1 MENQL
6 RLFRV
11 FLASPSDLGEERRA
25 AREIVEE
32 LNAIWSKE
40 TDLRIELIGWEDT
53 LPGAG
58 RPQALINADV
68 DKADLFLGCLWQK
81 MGSPSGALGK
91 TGFEEEFDRALARNQ
106 NTGAP
111 EMWLFIKEVDA
122 TRTSDPGEQ
131 LRRVLEFRKKQEE
144 GKQLLFKEF
153 KDADSWRELL
163 RSLLLRRL
171 LRAIANPPVIA
182 KEEPAKGRAR
192 TEGHASDSEAAPK
205 SPSKPGPAFTFLA
218 DIIEEAAGKVR
229 AKELLAFDRTGAL
242 PAASTA
248 RLLLFAATN
257 YDWNWQHI
265 EFGAHEI
272 NSMYLHREAAPLTG
286 LERIFLL
293 RTILLDTFSI
303 KPGWYWIHKWKV
315 PTKIWLPY
323 LALNDSD
330 ESMRVAAV
338 QLANR
343 LAFPLN
349 KGAKASRPII
359 KILKDEKPAVR
370 VAGLTFIGLH
380 GVARDEAAIREL
392 LADQDKEVRI
402 AAERSLRRLH
412 LRISSEAEL
421 KRSIRD
427 RDNFDEELVE
437 ALKPAVKQISNDGL
451 LEAMSDASGA
461 LRTFAA
467 RELLSRDAVT
477 DELARRFTRDEARA
491 VRECGYRSLAAHGE
505 TLDFTAVKTA
515 LKGSYLSN
523 EPSWSKGDPEV
534 IIQAAFERLSANEL
548 VQKIIA
554 FNDESAIAMRV
565 IGSKLQ
571 HESLDVIRE
580 LLGGKLDELLKQAK
594 SLPPPEKPPHLVS
607 LLSLWG
613 PSDPLEAAKGEIETA
628 ALEILADKPTTE
640 SRALFLRFLST
651 DSSKSGQLIASLRG
665 LAKVGL
671 ADDRAKLQPFLSSKS
686 EAIEWEASNAYL
698 ALSPTIVAAANDLLA
713 SPTKTKVWCIVSQAL
728 KVNDTAVWKVFEKL
742 LISEDEDIRRMACY
756 FAVKTQTKKQLT
768 VLLNKYL
775 TQGWYYYNVV
785 VMIDRALYAPKDLV
799 ALYLS
804 DEEKWAARWD

>member
-6 RLFRV
+6 RVFRV
-11 FLASPSDLGEERRA
+11 FLASPSDLGEERRG

-32 LNAIWSKE
+32 LNASCSKE

-58 RPQALINADV
+58 RPQTLINADL

-106 NTGAP
+106 NTGTP

-122 TRTSDPGEQ
+122 ARTSDPGEQ

-153 KDADSWRELL
+153 KDVTSWRELL

-171 LRAIANPPVIA
+171 LRAIANQPVIA
-182 KEEPAKGRAR
+182 KDEQAKGSTR
-192 TEGHASDSEAAPK
+192 TQEQVTDSEAVPR
-205 SPSKPGPAFTFLA
+205 SPSKPGPAFTILA
-218 DIIEEAAGKVR
+218 DLIEEAAAKVR

-265 EFGAHEI
+265 EFGVHEI
-272 NSMYLHREAAPLTG
+272 NSMYLYREEAPLTG
-286 LERIFLL
+286 QERIFLL
-293 RTILLDTFSI
+293 RTILLDTFST

-315 PTKIWLPY
+315 PTRIWLPY
-323 LALNDSD
+323 LAINDSD

-338 QLANR
+338 RLANR

-349 KGAKASRPII
+349 KGAKTARRII

-370 VAGLTFIGLH
+370 VAGLNFLSLH
-380 GVARDEAAIREL
+380 GVSRDEAAIREL
-392 LADQDKEVRI
+392 LADPDKEVRI
-402 AAERSLRRLH
+402 AAERSLRLLH
-412 LRISSEAEL
+412 FRISPEAEL

-427 RDNFDEELVE
+427 RDNFDEDLVD
-437 ALKPAVKQISNDGL
+437 ALRSVAKRIGNDSL
-451 LEAMSDASGA
+451 LEATSHASGA

-477 DELARRFTRDEARA
+477 DEVARRFTRDEARA
-491 VRECGYRSLAAHGE
+491 VRECGYKFLAAHGE
-505 TLDFTAVKTA
+505 ALDFTAVKNA
-515 LKGSYLSN
+515 LRGSYLSN
-523 EPSWSKGDPEV
+523 EPIWNKGDPKVV
-534 IIQAAFERLSANEL
+534 IRADFERLSGNEL
-548 VQKIIA
+548 AQKVVA
-554 FNDESAIAMRV
+554 FNDESAIAVQV

-571 HESLDVIRE
+571 QENLEVIRK
-580 LLGGKLDELLKQAK
+580 LLGGELDKLLEQVK
-594 SLPPPEKPPHLVS
+594 SLRRAEKAPPLLP

-628 ALEILADKPTTE
+628 VLEILAAKPATE
-640 SRALFLRFLST
+640 SRALFLRYLTT
-651 DSSKSGQLIASLRG
+651 DTSKSGQLIASLRG
-665 LAKVGL
+665 LAKVGV
-671 ADDRAKLQPFLSSKS
+671 ADDRVKLLPFLLSKS

-698 ALSPTIVAAANDLLA
+698 ALS
-713 SPTKTKVWCIVSQAL
+713 
-728 KVNDTAVWKVFEKL
+728 
-742 LISEDEDIRRMACY
+742 
-756 FAVKTQTKKQLT
+756 
-768 VLLNKYL
+768 
-775 TQGWYYYNVV
+775 
-785 VMIDRALYAPKDLV
+785 
-799 ALYLS
+799 
-804 DEEKWAARWD
+804 